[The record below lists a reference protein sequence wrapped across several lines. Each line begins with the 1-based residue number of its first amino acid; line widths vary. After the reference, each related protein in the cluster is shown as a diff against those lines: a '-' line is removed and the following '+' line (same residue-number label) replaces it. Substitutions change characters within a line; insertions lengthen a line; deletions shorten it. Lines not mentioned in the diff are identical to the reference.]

1 MKRKTKFV
9 RTAALTLLACLL
21 LPACAL
27 AYDANIAGAWLTQ
40 FAQALTAIA
49 PVNDPLA
56 TADPARAGQ
65 VLMEYEFGTVLAA
78 STNPS
83 AGDILEI
90 EVRNAQV
97 TDCRGVRVGMGLDSA
112 LSGQAVGES
121 TTQLYVLGTQE
132 AGWHWAYVNGGE
144 VYGVEYIA
152 YGGAAAMKEYTLTYV
167 IENCENGEHIVL

>member
-1 MKRKTKFV
+1 MKRKTRFV
-9 RTAALTLLACLL
+9 RLAALTLLACLL

-56 TADPARAGQ
+56 TTDPARAGQ
-65 VLMEYEFGTVLAA
+65 VLLEYEFGTVLAA

-83 AGDILEI
+83 AVDILEI

-97 TDCRGVRVGMGLDSA
+97 TDCRGARVGMGIDSA
-112 LSGQAVGES
+112 LNGQAVGES

-132 AGWHWAYVNGGE
+132 ATGKCFSHRLEITRWR
-144 VYGVEYIA
+144 
-152 YGGAAAMKEYTLTYV
+152 
-167 IENCENGEHIVL
+167 CCFQR